1 MGAQWSRRKVFAGA
15 GASLAALGWANRA
28 AGQGAV
34 ARQIGDL
41 LGSPLPQQLLTLV
54 PGEAFEA
61 AGFVRSLLTLED
73 EARRLALP
81 RSALSLREG
90 EVPTE
95 VEGLYAIAMP
105 RLVALID
112 RSEQL
117 EPFFAERAGELLA
130 RLHQTQHLVPEALT
144 HLLSR
149 SAAPV
154 QAPLGFADQ
163 DAAVPAEPPPPQPP
177 LPAELPQV
185 TLPAPEVISE
195 PVIQRLPD
203 PVAPA
208 APEPPDAPDSVPAAL
223 SRSTRFAEL
232 AAEYRALF
240 AAAAIRPERQEQ
252 AQWHL
257 AMMRQSRPRYQ
268 SVATRAGVPWQFV
281 AAIHGMEASFNFRAH
296 FHNGDFP
303 LSQRTRQVPAG
314 RPIRWL
320 PPSDWESSAMDALRL
335 LGFTGQSDWSLAHT
349 LYRLEAFNGFGYRR
363 YAKPS
368 PYLWSFSSLYE
379 RGKFVADGHFD
390 PRARSQQC
398 GTATMLKLLDLA
410 GELDLPA

>member
-1 MGAQWSRRKVFAGA
+1 M
-15 GASLAALGWANRA
+15 ALGWA
-28 AGQGAV
+28 QGAAAQGGV
-34 ARQIGDL
+34 ARQISDL
-41 LGSPLPQQLLTLV
+41 IDGALPQQLRSIV

-61 AGFVRSLLTLED
+61 AGFVRSLLALEG
-73 EARRLALP
+73 EARAMRLP
-81 RSALSLREG
+81 RSALGQGEG
-90 EVPTE
+90 AVP
-95 VEGLYAIAMP
+95 LDFDQIYAAAMP

-112 RSEQL
+112 RSEVRA
-117 EPFFAERAGELLA
+117 PFFAERAGELLA
-130 RLHQTQHLVPEALT
+130 QLHQTQHLVPEALT
-144 HLLSR
+144 TLLSR
-149 SAAPV
+149 AAAPAD
-154 QAPLGFADQ
+154 APLGFVDQ
-163 DAAVPAEPPPPQPP
+163 DMP
-177 LPAELPQV
+177 LPADPQPEP
-185 TLPAPEVISE
+185 TLPVPEATAPAVVSE
-195 PVIQRLPD
+195 PVVQPLPVP
-203 PVAPA
+203 PVPVVQ
-208 APEPPDAPDSVPAAL
+208 ELVQVPATL

-232 AAEYRALF
+232 ADEYRSLF
-240 AAAAIRPERQEQ
+240 AAATIRPERQEQ
-252 AQWHL
+252 SQWHL
-257 AMMRQSRPRYQ
+257 TMMRQSRPRYQ
-268 SVATRAGVPWQFV
+268 AVATRAGVPWQFV

-314 RPIRWL
+314 HPLRWL

-335 LGFTGQSDWSLAHT
+335 LGFTGQSDWSLART

-363 YAKPS
+363 FARPS